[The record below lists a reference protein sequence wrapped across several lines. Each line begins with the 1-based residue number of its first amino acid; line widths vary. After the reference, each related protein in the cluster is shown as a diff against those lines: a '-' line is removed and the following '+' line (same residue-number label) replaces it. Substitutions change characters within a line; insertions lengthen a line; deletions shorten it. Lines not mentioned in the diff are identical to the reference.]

1 MLVFG
6 LSRRDKKKIKKNTP
20 SPPPPFSFEK
30 NKSAFLG
37 CFSEKKN
44 TQMDALTLK
53 IEVQPI
59 LYACFLTF
67 KN

>member
-6 LSRRDKKKIKKNTP
+6 LSRTNQRKFLKKNTP
-20 SPPPPFSFEK
+20 TPPFSLEK

-37 CFSEKKN
+37 CFSEKN
-44 TQMDALTLK
+44 TQMDALTHK

-67 KN
+67 K

>member
-6 LSRRDKKKIKKNTP
+6 LSRTDKKKILL
-20 SPPPPFSFEK
+20 PPPPFSLEK

-37 CFSEKKN
+37 CFFGKN
-44 TQMDALTLK
+44 TQMDAMTSK
-53 IEVQPI
+53 IEVQQF

-67 KN
+67 N